1 MKKTKVK
8 RIMAALMAV
17 TISCGM
23 VTNPVLANSQ
33 SGNEII
39 TPYFTAIE
47 TTLSHLILTDNVL
60 TAKGNTLVTEGYTA
74 SIIVELQKSTDG
86 KNWYKATQ
94 WTDTCKNKAE
104 VLEKYTAISGYYYRI
119 KSTHK
124 AYDSNG
130 KLLESQVKYSNVV
143 K

>member
-1 MKKTKVK
+1 MKKTKAK
-8 RIMAALMAV
+8 RIMAILMAA

-23 VTNPVLANSQ
+23 ATNPVLAKIEFD
-33 SGNEII
+33 NETIS
-39 TPYFTAIE
+39 PYFIAIE
-47 TTLSHLILTDNVL
+47 NAVNSLKLKSGILECGGQTNVSI
-60 TAKGNTLVTEGYTA
+60 GYKA
-74 SIIVELQKSTDG
+74 EVIVELQKSTDN
-86 KNWYKATQ
+86 KNWTKAVQWSNTQ
-94 WTDTCKNKAE
+94 KTTAAVSKT
-104 VLEKYTAISGYYYRI
+104 YTAISGYYYRI

>member
-8 RIMAALMAV
+8 RIMAVLMAA

-23 VTNPVLANSQ
+23 ATNSVLAKTEFGYETIS
-33 SGNEII
+33 
-39 TPYFTAIE
+39 PYFIVIE
-47 TTLSHLILTDNVL
+47 SATNSLSLTNSTLI
-60 TAKGNTLVTEGYTA
+60 AEGYTVVTNGNMA
-74 SIIVELQKSTDG
+74 SITIELQKSTNNKD
-86 KNWYKATQ
+86 WAKAVQWSDTQ
-94 WTDTCKNKAE
+94 KDMASISKT
-104 VLEKYTAISGYYYRI
+104 YTAISGYYYRI